1 MSRGR
6 RALRALVHASA
17 HVHPSARLAQSAV
30 VHERAYVGPLCEIGE
45 GSVVGPSV
53 HVGGR
58 TKLHANVTL
67 QNCRVGTDC
76 LLHSGVRIGADGF
89 GFWVDT
95 VGDVHKRPQLLRVL
109 LGDHVEVGAGTCI
122 DRGSWRDT
130 MIGSHTKIDN
140 QVQIGHNVHVG
151 RGCLLCAHAA
161 LAGSSELGD
170 YCTLGGKSAV
180 ADHITVC
187 DHVRLAACSGVTK
200 HITQCGDY
208 AGLPAQPAQAW
219 RREIASLRAMAAG
232 RGPGR
237 RLESEREVGTP
248 VDDVS

>member
-1 MSRGR
+1 MPPHIVLLVADDWGFELFPR
-6 RALRALVHASA
+6 R
-17 HVHPSARLAQSAV
+17 
-30 VHERAYVGPLCEIGE
+30 
-45 GSVVGPSV
+45 
-53 HVGGR
+53 
-58 TKLHANVTL
+58 
-67 QNCRVGTDC
+67 
-76 LLHSGVRIGADGF
+76 
-89 GFWVDT
+89 DT
-95 VGDVHKRPQLLRVL
+95 AGDVHKRPQLLRVF

-237 RLESEREVGTP
+237 RLESECEVGTP